1 MKVKIGQIWK
11 LPRGYAVKVANYD
24 DTSGKWIVKVCGQ
37 DYYFYASTQRIL
49 TWELQKRL
57 DKTFKPCYNKDTIKE
72 RN

>member
-1 MKVKIGQIWK
+1 MKIKIGQIWR

-49 TWELQKRL
+49 TWELQKRG
-57 DKTFKPCYNKDTIKE
+57 
-72 RN
+72 